1 MNRSP
6 VHLLCI
12 AAVLFMLIPF
22 SSAMS
27 SSEDYDPN
35 RPGDLKSSQIKGQSA
50 IVIDVRSGTA
60 VFEKNADTAMFPAS
74 TTKIMTV
81 MIALERS
88 NPEDMVTVSQ
98 NVLSL
103 PEDGSMI
110 GLVPGEQLR
119 MEDLLKATMVAS
131 GNDGA
136 LVIAEHIAG
145 SQEAFAQLM
154 NEKAQELGAVN
165 SHFANPHGYHDD
177 NHYSTAR
184 DIALITRAA
193 LQTEGFREIF
203 ALYTFTIPAADN
215 GSRERKR
222 LFSYSRYIMNPEAS
236 EGKYYYP
243 SLIGGKSGSYSLAG
257 ECYAAAADRDGIE
270 LISVT
275 LKSNSNGRWVD
286 TQRLMDYGFSQ
297 YVTTSIE
304 ALYKENPKIVDISSY
319 SLDDPDIGQLELSLR
334 KRDPLSDDRLV
345 GFADQATNWQ
355 RLFNNRTSVSL
366 DRILEAPVSA
376 GEVIGTLTYMPEDN
390 GAPPVEYD
398 LIAARSIERRP
409 AAVPT
414 LEEIIQYT
422 DNDPNP
428 FPRFSL
434 EFAFLV
440 AAPILSVIIVSQVIY
455 KLITRRKKPK
465 FKKNTSYK
473 TRYYR

>member
-1 MNRSP
+1 M
-6 VHLLCI
+6 
-12 AAVLFMLIPF
+12 AAVLYMLIPF
-22 SSAMS
+22 SSALS
-27 SSEDYDPN
+27 SSEDYDAS
-35 RPGDLKSSQIKGQSA
+35 RPGDLKSSHIKGQSA
-50 IVIDVRSGTA
+50 IVIDARSGAA

-74 TTKIMTV
+74 TTKILTV

-98 NVLSL
+98 NILSL

-154 NEKAQELGAVN
+154 NEKAQELGVVN

-222 LFSYSRYIMNPEAS
+222 LSSYSRYIMNPEAS

-304 ALYKENPKIVDISSY
+304 ALYKENPKIVDISGY

-334 KRDPLSDDRLV
+334 KRDPLADDRLV
-345 GFADQATNWQ
+345 GFAAQATNWQ

-376 GEVIGTLTYMPEDN
+376 GEVIGTLTYMPEDD

-409 AAVPT
+409 AAVPS

>member
-1 MNRSP
+1 
-6 VHLLCI
+6 
-12 AAVLFMLIPF
+12 
-22 SSAMS
+22 
-27 SSEDYDPN
+27 
-35 RPGDLKSSQIKGQSA
+35 
-50 IVIDVRSGTA
+50 
-60 VFEKNADTAMFPAS
+60 
-74 TTKIMTV
+74 
-81 MIALERS
+81 
-88 NPEDMVTVSQ
+88 MVTVSQ

-110 GLVPGEQLR
+110 GLAPGEQLK

-154 NEKAQELGAVN
+154 NEKARELGANN

-203 ALYTFTIPAADN
+203 GLYTFTIPAADN

-304 ALYKENPKIVDISSY
+304 ALYKENPKIVDISGY

-334 KRDPLSDDRLV
+334 KRDPLADDRLV

-376 GEVIGTLTYMPEDN
+376 GEVIGTLTYMPEED

-428 FPRFSL
+428 FPPFSL

>member
-1 MNRSP
+1 
-6 VHLLCI
+6 
-12 AAVLFMLIPF
+12 
-22 SSAMS
+22 
-27 SSEDYDPN
+27 
-35 RPGDLKSSQIKGQSA
+35 
-50 IVIDVRSGTA
+50 
-60 VFEKNADTAMFPAS
+60 
-74 TTKIMTV
+74 
-81 MIALERS
+81 
-88 NPEDMVTVSQ
+88 
-98 NVLSL
+98 
-103 PEDGSMI
+103 
-110 GLVPGEQLR
+110 
-119 MEDLLKATMVAS
+119 
-131 GNDGA
+131 
-136 LVIAEHIAG
+136 
-145 SQEAFAQLM
+145 
-154 NEKAQELGAVN
+154 
-165 SHFANPHGYHDD
+165 
-177 NHYSTAR
+177 
-184 DIALITRAA
+184 
-193 LQTEGFREIF
+193 
-203 ALYTFTIPAADN
+203 
-215 GSRERKR
+215 
-222 LFSYSRYIMNPEAS
+222 
-236 EGKYYYP
+236 
-243 SLIGGKSGSYSLAG
+243 
-257 ECYAAAADRDGIE
+257 
-270 LISVT
+270 
-275 LKSNSNGRWVD
+275 
-286 TQRLMDYGFSQ
+286 MDYGFSQ

-304 ALYKENPKIVDISSY
+304 ALYKENPKIVDISGY

-376 GEVIGTLTYMPEDN
+376 GEVIGTLTYMPEDD

>member
-1 MNRSP
+1 M
-6 VHLLCI
+6 
-12 AAVLFMLIPF
+12 MLTPF
-22 SSAMS
+22 SSAFS
-27 SSEDYDPN
+27 SSDDYDLG
-35 RPGDLKSSQIKGQSA
+35 RPGDLKSSQIRGQSA
-50 IVIDVRSGTA
+50 IVIDVRSGAA

-74 TTKIMTV
+74 TTKILTTML
-81 MIALERS
+81 ALERS
-88 NPEDMVTVSQ
+88 NPEDIVAVSQ

-110 GLVPGEQLR
+110 GLVPGEQLK

-154 NEKAQELGAVN
+154 NDKARELGAVN

-193 LQTEGFREIF
+193 MQTPGFKEIF
-203 ALYTFTIPAADN
+203 SLYTFTIPAADN

-222 LFSYSRYIMNPEAS
+222 LSSYSRYIMNPEAS
-236 EGKYYYP
+236 EGRFYYAN
-243 SLIGGKSGSYSLAG
+243 LIGGKSGSYSLAG
-257 ECYAAAADRDGIE
+257 ECYAGVADRDGIE

-275 LKSNSNGRWVD
+275 LKSSSNGRWTD

-297 YVTTSIE
+297 YITTSIE
-304 ALYKENPKIVDISSY
+304 ALYKENPKIVDISGY

-334 KRDPLSDDRLV
+334 KRDPLADDRLV

-355 RLFNNRTSVSL
+355 RLFNTRTSVSL

-376 GEVIGTLTYMPEDN
+376 VEVIGTLTYMPQED
-390 GAPPVEYD
+390 GAAPVEYD
-398 LIAARSIERRP
+398 LIAARSISRRP

-434 EFAFLV
+434 EFALLV
-440 AAPILSVIIVSQVIY
+440 AAPILSVIVVSQVIY
-455 KLITRRKKPK
+455 KLITKRRKPR
-465 FKKNTSYK
+465 FKRNTGYK